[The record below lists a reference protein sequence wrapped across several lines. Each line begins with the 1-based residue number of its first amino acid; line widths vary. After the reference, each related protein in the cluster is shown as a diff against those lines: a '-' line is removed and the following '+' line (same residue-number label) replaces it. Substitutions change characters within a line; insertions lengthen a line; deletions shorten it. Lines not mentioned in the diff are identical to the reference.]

1 MNPDL
6 TLPDIQP
13 VFVVGHPRSG
23 TTLVQLLLTAHPD
36 FSSGPETHFFIH
48 VLAPFEGWEN
58 SKLSPAQLETV
69 FKRLAGKPGI
79 HLDAAFKAA
88 LREQAGQGGIA
99 PAHFLHRL
107 MQYFAE
113 QAGKASARRWV
124 EKTPRHVQY
133 VPQILALFPQAQ
145 VINIVRDPRDVVSS
159 PPRFYESHSVAY
171 RRQVCIER
179 AESWN
184 MMVGLSKTFEGDN
197 RILTIRY
204 EDIIADAEG
213 SLLRMMHFLGEA
225 YRPESLEHFAE
236 HYDQVVLPQEEVRKS
251 LLAVGEIVDRRGIW
265 KRRMSEREARL
276 VELICEPLMRE
287 FGYDLT
293 VCASLSEREK
303 QALLRR
309 ERASVALGYRL
320 YTLSHRLR
328 GIPRRIAAWPCRTLR
343 RLKRPADAS

>member
-1 MNPDL
+1 MNPEL
-6 TLPDIQP
+6 TLPDVRP

-23 TTLVQLLLTAHPD
+23 TTLVQLLLTAHPV
-36 FSSGPETHFFIH
+36 FSSGPETHLFAH
-48 VLAPFEGWEN
+48 VLAPFKGWES
-58 SKLSPAQLETV
+58 SKLSPAQLETA

-79 HLDAAFKAA
+79 QLDTALKAA
-88 LREQAGQGGIA
+88 LREQARAGGIA

-107 MQYFAE
+107 MQHFAE
-113 QAGKASARRWV
+113 QSGKASAQRWV

-133 VPQILALFPQAQ
+133 VPQILALFPQAR

-159 PPRFYESHSVAY
+159 PPRFYESRSATY

-184 MMVGLSKTFEGDN
+184 MMVGLSRTFEADS

-213 SLLRMMHFLGEA
+213 SLLRMMQFLGEA
-225 YRPESLEHFAE
+225 YRPESLERFAE
-236 HYDQVVLPQEEVRKS
+236 HYDQVVLPKEEVRKS

-265 KRRMSEREARL
+265 KQRMSEREARL

-287 FGYDLT
+287 FGYDLV
-293 VCASLSEREK
+293 VCANLSEQEK

-309 ERASVALGYRL
+309 ERASAAFHYRL
-320 YTLSHRLR
+320 YTLSRRLR
-328 GIPRRIAAWPCRTLR
+328 QVPRRIAALR
-343 RLKRPADAS
+343 RPKRPADAL